1 MRALTLGFAAAVAVG
16 IFGVAGADPAAAYDY
31 PWCLQDRSFGLPGD
45 CSYQTRAQCMASASG
60 RYAFCNVNPRA
71 AYARSLRSR
80 RGPQANTD
88 RLE

>member
-1 MRALTLGFAAAVAVG
+1 MRALTLGFTTAVAVG
-16 IFGVAGADPAAAYDY
+16 IFGVAGTGPAAAYDY
-31 PWCLQDRSFGLPGD
+31 PWCLQDRSFGLAGD